1 MRTQPRQS
9 QTKTLPK
16 YLSREVIEQVI
27 AKAKHDTGKH
37 GRRNHLILLILWR
50 TGLRGEELS
59 NLRKKDIET
68 DSLIVRGGK
77 GGKDRMVPLDSE
89 LVNMLGIYCDAMKT
103 EDHLFNVS
111 VRQVRNIVYKYKIE
125 GYDIHPHTFRHSY
138 AVYCLKSGMN
148 LRTLQKIL
156 GHSGLNT
163 TQIYLDLV
171 GSDIKE
177 EFGKV
182 KW

>member
-1 MRTQPRQS
+1 MRNEAKVSRP
-9 QTKTLPK
+9 KTLPK
-16 YLSREVIEQVI
+16 YISKEVIEQII
-27 AKAKHDTGKH
+27 AKAKHDKGKH

-50 TGLRGEELS
+50 TGLRGDEICH
-59 NLRKKDIET
+59 LRKKDVDV
-68 DSLIVRGGK
+68 DSLVVRGGK
-77 GGKDRMVPLDSE
+77 GGKDRVVPLDSE
-89 LVNMLGIYCDAMKT
+89 LVNMLGIYCDSMRA
-103 EDHLFNVS
+103 EERLFDIS
-111 VRQVRNIVYKYKIE
+111 VRQVRNIVYKYGVE
-125 GYDIHPHTFRHSY
+125 GYEVHPHTFRHSY
-138 AVYCLKSGMN
+138 AVYCMKSGMS
-148 LRTLQKIL
+148 LRALQKIL

>member
-1 MRTQPRQS
+1 MVKQLRATTPKS
-9 QTKTLPK
+9 LPK
-16 YLSREVIEQVI
+16 FVSKEVIEQI
-27 AKAKHDTGKH
+27 IDKAKHDNSKH

-50 TGLRGEELS
+50 TGLRGAEVI
-59 NLRKKDIET
+59 NLRKKDIGS

-77 GGKDRMVPLDSE
+77 GGKDRYVPLDSE
-89 LVNMLGIYCDAMKT
+89 LVNMLGIYCDTMKA
-103 EDHLFNVS
+103 DGHLFDLS
-111 VRQVRNIVYKYKIE
+111 VRQLRNIVYKYKVE

-163 TQIYLDLV
+163 TQIYLDLA

>member
-1 MRTQPRQS
+1 MVTPLIA
-9 QTKTLPK
+9 TKAKTLPK
-16 YLSREVIEQVI
+16 FVTKEVIDQIIV
-27 AKAKHDTGKH
+27 KAKHDISKH

-50 TGLRGEELS
+50 TGLRGAEVIH
-59 NLRKKDIET
+59 LRKRDIGS

-77 GGKDRMVPLDSE
+77 GGKDRVVPLDSE
-89 LVNMLGIYCDAMKT
+89 LVNMLGIYCDSMKVD
-103 EDHLFNVS
+103 ERLFVLS
-111 VRQVRNIVYKYKIE
+111 VRQLRNIVYKYGVE
-125 GYDIHPHTFRHSY
+125 GYGIHPHTFRHSY

-163 TQIYLDLV
+163 TQVYLDLA

>member
-1 MRTQPRQS
+1 MVRPS
-9 QTKTLPK
+9 QALSPKKLPK
-16 YLSREVIEQVI
+16 FVNKEVIEQVI
-27 AKAKHDTGKH
+27 VKAKHDTGKH
-37 GRRNHLILLILWR
+37 GKRNHLILLVLWR
-50 TGLRGEELS
+50 TGLRGAEVV
-59 NLRKKDIET
+59 NLRKKDIEA

-89 LVNMLGIYCDAMKT
+89 LVNILGVYCDSMKA
-103 EDHLFNVS
+103 EKRIFDLS
-111 VRQVRNIVYKYKIE
+111 VRQLRNIVYKYKVD

-138 AVYCLKSGMN
+138 AVYCLKNGMN

-171 GSDIKE
+171 GSDLKE
-177 EFGKV
+177 EFSKV

>member
-1 MRTQPRQS
+1 MKQLRATTP
-9 QTKTLPK
+9 KTLPK
-16 YLSREVIEQVI
+16 FATKEVIEQII
-27 AKAKHDTGKH
+27 AKAKHDNSKH

-50 TGLRGEELS
+50 TGLRGAEVI
-59 NLRKKDIET
+59 NLRKKDIGS

-89 LVNMLGIYCDAMKT
+89 LVNMLGIYCDSMKAD
-103 EDHLFNVS
+103 EHLFDVS
-111 VRQVRNIVYKYKIE
+111 VRQLRNIVYKYGVE

-138 AVYCLKSGMN
+138 AVYCLKNGMN
-148 LRTLQKIL
+148 LRALQKIL

-163 TQIYLDLV
+163 TQIYLDLA